1 MAFFKY
7 PTISSPTKATG
18 TSTSFTPREILE
30 LEKKTQNCAGSNP
43 CMVPYVHVRPSL
55 VGCLFCRVFAYIR
68 TSTVYSDV
76 WFMMHLQF
84 FFLFYIFHICAMEC
98 TLTRV
103 HISVFVCVWV
113 AVGEQGGAKD
123 PDVVASALLQHMAM
137 GAKGSRHDRESL
149 GT

>member
-1 MAFFKY
+1 MYIYSVLRCLVYDALAVFF
-7 PTISSPTKATG
+7 S
-18 TSTSFTPREILE
+18 
-30 LEKKTQNCAGSNP
+30 
-43 CMVPYVHVRPSL
+43 
-55 VGCLFCRVFAYIR
+55 
-68 TSTVYSDV
+68 
-76 WFMMHLQF
+76 
-84 FFLFYIFHICAMEC
+84 FLFYIFHICATEC